1 LKIFQ
6 VKNVKTLKFWNY
18 DVALERISLTHICFV
33 GSDICPPWNEGRK
46 VVSRN
51 IINSLKKYT
60 DLDISVISDSGIDV
74 AKMGGIEYVSTTRL
88 SRYGRGNDLPLYID
102 MVKRIRSI
110 DEQNKIDILHLFN
123 TNIHVFS
130 FYGKMTGKKV
140 FAHFFGDPHYNIFK
154 RIRTPKIVDE
164 YVTTSIKT
172 DWFNDL
178 GITSF
183 QSVNPPIDTCV
194 FNKKDKTI
202 ARKYFNLPEDK
213 FILLYMGNLGEVRFS
228 PDFLREVSFLK
239 EPGNLLLVF
248 ANNVDEYWQNNSA
261 IHDSNVMF
269 RKEVLSEEQKALL
282 YSAAD
287 AFILPFNKAML
298 SYKHVFVIDPPITML
313 EAMSCGVPVIVPDAF
328 SIPNIIEDKYNGYLT
343 PLGDFKMVDDILH
356 QLSEKIDDGIAVNAR
371 NTILKDF
378 SCEVTALQMEQIYGD
393 VLYG

>member
-1 LKIFQ
+1 LKIVK
-6 VKNVKTLKFWNY
+6 VKNVKTFKFWNY
-18 DVALERISLTHICFV
+18 DVVLEGISLTHICFV
-33 GSDICPPWNEGRK
+33 GSDICPPWNEGKK

-51 IINSLKKYT
+51 IINSLKEYT
-60 DLDISVISDSGIDV
+60 DLDISVVSDSGKDV
-74 AKMGGIEYVSTTRL
+74 DKMDGIEYVTATKL
-88 SRYGRGNDLPLYID
+88 SRYTRGNDFLLYADII
-102 MVKRIRSI
+102 KQIRSI
-110 DEQNKIDILHLFN
+110 DEHNKIDVLHLFN
-123 TNIHVFS
+123 INFHVFS
-130 FYGKMTGKKV
+130 FYGKITGKKV
-140 FAHFFGDPHYNIFK
+140 FAHFFGDPHFNIFK

-178 GITSF
+178 GITRF

-194 FNKKDKTI
+194 FNQKDKAM

-228 PDFLREVSFLK
+228 PDFLRDVSFLK
-239 EPGNLLLVF
+239 EPGNMLLVF

-282 YSAAD
+282 YSAVD
-287 AFILPFNKAML
+287 AFILPFSKAML

-313 EAMSCGVPVIVPDAF
+313 EAMSCGVPVIAPDVF
-328 SIPNIIEDKYNGYLT
+328 SIPNIIKDKYNGYLT
-343 PLGDFKMVDDILH
+343 PLGDFKMVDNILQ
-356 QLSEKIDDGIAVNAR
+356 QLSEKGTNEVAMNAR
-371 NTILKDF
+371 KTILNDF
-378 SCEVTALQMEQIYGD
+378 SCKVTALRMKQIYGG